1 MDNDKFVELCKD
13 KVVEY
18 TNMFMNLNS
27 ISHPVHISTSDV
39 YVVWLNRTLQNNKAL
54 LSTIVSDGMYS
65 EVTYN
70 GDKNELYFDAYS
82 HVHNRAFK
90 LDE

>member
-1 MDNDKFVELCKD
+1 MDNDKFVELCKEKIVD
-13 KVVEY
+13 Y
-18 TNMFMNLNS
+18 TNTTMNLNS
-27 ISHPVHISTSDV
+27 IDRPFYISTNNV
-39 YVVWLNRTLQNNKAL
+39 QVVWFDRALQNNKAL
-54 LSTIVSDGMYS
+54 LSTTVSDGMYY